1 MNRKPLSPRQQ
12 VLDFIRDCRDTGRS
26 LPIEREIA
34 RHPGLNTSSPVRLHV
49 NALRRK
55 GLELPPGQGPP
66 QPRRRAGSLEP
77 ADRISRKRRHQVT
90 GIPILGSIPAGMGE
104 LRHQDP
110 DGLVQVDLE
119 GVNIPRSSRMF
130 ALRVTGDSM
139 IGKCIMEGDIV
150 ILEQNADP
158 QPGEVVAAFI
168 DGQSTLKTFLLDRG
182 RPFLRAENPH
192 YPKLIPLNELMI
204 QGVMRMLVRA
214 SGKKKSG

>member
-1 MNRKPLSPRQQ
+1 MNRNPLSPRQQ
-12 VLDFIRDCRDTGRS
+12 QVLDFLRDCRNAGRS
-26 LPIEREIA
+26 APTMREIA
-34 RHPGLNTSSPVRLHV
+34 RHLGIKTSSSVRLHV

-55 GLELPPGQGPP
+55 ALLESPPHKGVAGSP
-66 QPRRRAGSLEP
+66 QSVDLTPRRL
-77 ADRISRKRRHQVT
+77 T
-90 GIPILGSIPAGMGE
+90 WIPILGSIPAGMGD
-104 LRHQDP
+104 LRQQDP
-110 DGLVQVDLE
+110 DGLIQVDLE

-158 QPGEVVAAFI
+158 KPGEVVAAFI
-168 DGQSTLKTFLLDRG
+168 DGQSTLKTFLIDRG
-182 RPFLRAENPH
+182 RPFLCAENPL

-214 SGKKKSG
+214 ASGKKKSG